1 MRDAQKQCLSL
12 RQLCHYAYQHNVHAS
27 SIYERVNICAPIAKN
42 EWIIFF
48 SIPLIFVLQEESCVR
63 EVQSTTD
70 YQQLNIY
77 SGFTFPLL
85 HLHIAKVSSS
95 RMHLFSCNYLKYQI
109 GAFEWLLQNYSIFSF
124 ISKTHYYTITGGKN
138 IYPISSFAADYLPFL
153 QQTIF
158 RRSSELVIPFA
169 TKQNPLSKAAQL

>member
-1 MRDAQKQCLSL
+1 MHQVYMWEWIYV
-12 RQLCHYAYQHNVHAS
+12 RQLQ
-27 SIYERVNICAPIAKN
+27 KN

-124 ISKTHYYTITGGKN
+124 ISKTRYYTITGGKN
-138 IYPISSFAADYLPFL
+138 IYPISSLAADYLPFL

-169 TKQNPLSKAAQL
+169 TKQNLLSKAAQILFQE